1 MHVVLKP
8 LTALRTSWEV
18 ACLSEA
24 TALSF
29 ELIKDLKSM

>member
-1 MHVVLKP
+1 MHAVVKP
-8 LTALRTSWEV
+8 STALMTSWEV